1 MDLKQSISLNWP
13 NLVKVTKGKQML
25 ETTTAFLIS
34 TSYL

>member
-13 NLVKVTKGKQML
+13 NLVKVTKEKQML